1 MKIITLGTSHGDHT
15 YCRFNSS
22 TLLEFGE
29 DRYLID
35 AGVPVDALLFRRKV
49 DFNDLMAVFVTHM
62 HGDHAAGI
70 PNLIKYI
77 EKMDEK
83 GKRQGNPRRRP
94 ASFFLPEDQA
104 ILPLTQWCQ
113 ALHLKCPSPLFSLN
127 AVCAGVVYQD
137 QNIIVTAHPTRH
149 LVSHT
154 GQGPISFAYQV
165 QGEGK
170 NLLFTGD
177 LTPDFSDFPQIAL
190 EQPFDLIFCEAT
202 HYPPQAALPTL
213 ERTRTKALVFY
224 HIHDPW
230 HGEGETRL
238 LDYYRSLDYPCRIAH
253 DGDAF
258 EL

>member
-1 MKIITLGTSHGDHT
+1 
-15 YCRFNSS
+15 
-22 TLLEFGE
+22 
-29 DRYLID
+29 
-35 AGVPVDALLFRRKV
+35 
-49 DFNDLMAVFVTHM
+49 
-62 HGDHAAGI
+62 
-70 PNLIKYI
+70 
-77 EKMDEK
+77 MDEK
-83 GKRQGNPRRRP
+83 GKRQGNPRRPP

-177 LTPDFSDFPQIAL
+177 LTPDFSDFPQIAWSSPSISSFAKRLTILPRRLFQRWSEPEPKRWFSTTSTIPGMARERHGCWTTIGRWTIPAGSLMTVTHLSCEEESDGMTSANRTAKVALLCDLHLPLL
-190 EQPFDLIFCEAT
+190 ENTAPYATLRWAVNQMIEQRANFCFTLGDITA
-202 HYPPQAALPTL
+202 HGAVSALLP
-213 ERTRTKALVFY
+213 AL
-224 HIHDPW
+224 
-230 HGEGETRL
+230 
-238 LDYYRSLDYPCRIAH
+238 
-253 DGDAF
+253 
-258 EL
+258 